1 MHECILS
8 DEICYYISSEDYDR
22 LISTPGLSEDDID
35 FKEVPGLK
43 KVLSEFGL

>member
-8 DEICYYISSEDYDR
+8 DEICYYISSDDYDK
-22 LISTPGLSEDDID
+22 LLSVPDLTEDDIT